1 MVVENAGGVSPSF
14 SFTVLSAAPAVFRT
28 GTAGPQ
34 TGLPT
39 VVLASDNSLVT
50 LANPVHPKDWI
61 VIYLTGLGTTSPQPN
76 AGDASPFDPLAMVTQ
91 PVQVTLGRSALQ
103 LNYAG
108 LSPGLVGVY
117 QINAFVPF
125 NIEEGIQVPLTITQ
139 GGQSTTILIRVVNP

>member
-1 MVVENAGGVSPSF
+1 
-14 SFTVLSAAPAVFRT
+14 
-28 GTAGPQ
+28 
-34 TGLPT
+34 
-39 VVLASDNSLVT
+39 
-50 LANPVHPKDWI
+50 
-61 VIYLTGLGTTSPQPN
+61 
-76 AGDASPFDPLAMVTQ
+76 MVTQ